1 MVISNE
7 EKNRSIVPSIFVAI
21 IAPILTCL
29 VIPLYDSF
37 VSESVKGFHTP
48 FLDIA
53 MQNQILGL
61 VFHFLFVESPT
72 ILFSLVLA
80 VSIVLLLKAPKQR
93 RVTGCI
99 IAFVISLIFLMYAAA
114 IIFNPALQRIGEL
127 IYPYGSDYSLIACF
141 IYAAL
146 LVYISIT
153 RKAN

>member
-1 MVISNE
+1 MIVSNE
-7 EKNRSIVPSIFVAI
+7 EKKRTITPFIFVAI

-29 VIPLYDSF
+29 VIPLYESY
-37 VSESVKGFHTP
+37 VSESVKRFHTP

-61 VFHFLFVESPT
+61 ALHFLFVESPA

-99 IAFVISLIFLMYAAA
+99 ITFVISLIFLVYAAA

-146 LVYISIT
+146 LVYTSIT

>member
-53 MQNQILGL
+53 M
-61 VFHFLFVESPT
+61 
-72 ILFSLVLA
+72 
-80 VSIVLLLKAPKQR
+80 
-93 RVTGCI
+93 
-99 IAFVISLIFLMYAAA
+99 
-114 IIFNPALQRIGEL
+114 
-127 IYPYGSDYSLIACF
+127 
-141 IYAAL
+141 
-146 LVYISIT
+146 
-153 RKAN
+153 